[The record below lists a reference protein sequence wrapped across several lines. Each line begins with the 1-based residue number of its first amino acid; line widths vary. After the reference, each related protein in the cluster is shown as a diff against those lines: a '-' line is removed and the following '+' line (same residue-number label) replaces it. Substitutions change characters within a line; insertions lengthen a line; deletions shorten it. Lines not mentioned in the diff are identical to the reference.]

1 MGGHANNPKET
12 IKPER
17 NETMPMLNTQILA
30 ADKTRGQF
38 IEQLSA
44 YIELLREELRTNELI
59 LASVV
64 SSLSEQSETTRKL
77 GQELERRRNEQ
88 RPLIRSVQPMPGQP
102 A

>member
-1 MGGHANNPKET
+1 
-12 IKPER
+12 
-17 NETMPMLNTQILA
+17 MPMLNTQILA

-44 YIELLREELRTNELI
+44 YVELLREELRTNELI

-64 SSLSEQSETTRKL
+64 SSLSEQNEASRRL
-77 GQELERRRNEQ
+77 GQELEKRRSEA
-88 RPLIRSVQPMPGQP
+88 RPLIRQIQTTTGQS